1 MPKNSFE
8 PLSLLYYLIKSARP
22 RQWVKNLAVYAALLF
37 SGFLF
42 YIPNNGTPYL
52 LTVTW
57 AFVLF
62 SMLTGS
68 IYLINDVVDI
78 KADKNHP
85 FKSKRPIAAGKLPAW
100 LAMSAAGL
108 GILMV
113 FALSFMLNPYFR
125 LLLLA
130 YLVLQLFY
138 FTVLKHIPIFD
149 VVSIA
154 TGFLIRVYAGAVIVD
169 LHPSVWFLLTVMS
182 ASLFLAVAK
191 RQSERTLLKNS
202 KEELGST
209 RKILTRY
216 SQRLLDQYTSMFATA
231 TWLTYALFTFQQ
243 QASQPVNL
251 YGTVYSFLPRA
262 WRSEKLLMLT
272 IPLVIFAVMRY
283 LQLVYENN
291 RGESPD
297 KVLFS
302 DRPLLIS
309 ALSFGIL
316 VFVIIYILR

>member
-1 MPKNSFE
+1 MKYANI
-8 PLSLLYYLIKSARP
+8 LSLPYYLVKSARP

-42 YIPNNGTPYL
+42 YIPNSGIPYF

-57 AFVLF
+57 AFLLFCVL
-62 SMLTGS
+62 TAS

-78 KADKNHP
+78 GADRNHP
-85 FKSKRPIAAGKLPAW
+85 FKSKRPIASGKLPVW
-100 LAMSAAGL
+100 LALSAAGV
-108 GILMV
+108 GIAIVL
-113 FALSFMLNPYFR
+113 FFSFFLNPYFR
-125 LLLLA
+125 ILAIAYLLLQFA
-130 YLVLQLFY
+130 Y
-138 FTVLKHIPIFD
+138 FTIFKHIPILD

-154 TGFLIRVYAGAVIVD
+154 SGFIIRIYVGAVVVD
-169 LHPSVWFLLTVMS
+169 LHPSVWFLLTVLS
-182 ASLFLAVAK
+182 AALFLAVAK
-191 RQSERTLLKNS
+191 RQSERTLLENN
-202 KEELGST
+202 KEDLGST

-243 QASQPVNL
+243 QANEPVNL
-251 YGTVYSFLPRA
+251 YGSVYSFLPKA

-302 DRPLLIS
+302 DKPMLIA
-309 ALSFGIL
+309 ALSFGAMVFIIL
-316 VFVIIYILR
+316 YLLQ